1 MLRYVE
7 RNPLRAALCEKAE
20 DWRFGSFWR
29 RKHGSPEQ
37 QQILCEWPI
46 TRPRQWVAHVNR
58 PQSDAEL
65 TALRN
70 SVRKGTP
77 YGSGR
82 FVTQSAARLQ
92 LDHTLRPR
100 GRPRKE

>member
-1 MLRYVE
+1 MDRPPPPEAEVSLFSLRTVV
-7 RNPLRAALCEKAE
+7 RHHSTSSTASSC
-20 DWRFGSFWR
+20 FGDYS
-29 RKHGSPEQ
+29 GQ
-37 QQILCEWPI
+37 
-46 TRPRQWVAHVNR
+46 VNW
-58 PQSDAEL
+58 PQSNAEL

-92 LDHTLRPR
+92 LDYEEDPE
-100 GRPRKE
+100 KK